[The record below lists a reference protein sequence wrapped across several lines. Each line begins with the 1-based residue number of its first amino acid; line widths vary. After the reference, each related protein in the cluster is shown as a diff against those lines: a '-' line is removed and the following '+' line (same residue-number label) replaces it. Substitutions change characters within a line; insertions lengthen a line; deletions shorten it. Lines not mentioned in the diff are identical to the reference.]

1 MQSTPQALQGIR
13 VLDFTQGMAGPLA
26 TMILADFGAEVIRVE
41 PAGGDPNWL
50 HPAYLLWNRGKK
62 SIELD
67 TASEE
72 MARLIGGADV
82 LIESYRP
89 GEADRMGF
97 GYARAA
103 QLNPQLVYVSIT
115 AFGQDGPY
123 RNLRAYDGIVNARSG
138 RMRDQG
144 GWQDGRPNYRAVNDT
159 SYHTAMFTVQ
169 ALLAALRVVSLT
181 GRGQRLDTSLLRG
194 VTSPNNP
201 WRRFEGEE
209 LPPVA
214 YPVQRRESDIA
225 AGNPAHLCTECKD
238 GRWIMHSHVQLNL
251 FRAWMHA
258 IGFDWIFADERFKA
272 APFRFPDDADRVALN
287 ELIVARMKEKTSVEW
302 MEVYV
307 VNPDVC
313 GEVMEST
320 QEAIHH
326 PQFIHNG
333 HIVEIDDP
341 RVGRMKQ
348 VGAIVKMDATPA
360 QIGTPAPQ
368 PGQHTAEVLASASR
382 PRNVITPTANP
393 RRPLEGVTT
402 LELAA
407 YLAAPFSGALLA
419 DLGARVIKV
428 EPLTG
433 DPFRSMPT
441 NENMIRCM
449 QGKQSIALDL
459 KAPKGQEILHKLVAR
474 ADALMHNF
482 RPDVPPRLGLDYE
495 TCSAVNPQLV
505 YLYAGS
511 YGSTGPHSARAAF
524 NPTMGALTGNS
535 VFQSG
540 EGNIPM
546 GDQSPDPISGS
557 GVGTALML
565 GLAAKWRTG
574 RGQYMETTM
583 MNSIVYCNSDDAFE
597 YDGKPPR
604 RTADRRQLGLQATYR
619 LYECS
624 DGWVFLAAPHDDE
637 FTAFCNAAGCAALLA
652 DDRFATESARY
663 DNRTALGEALE
674 PVFMERSAAAWESLL
689 TAADVGCVVA
699 DGPNHKR
706 FLHEDAHTTAIGF
719 MVPTQHPAFT
729 EQAPQGRYW
738 RHGPQVD
745 FSETPCEPGLPF
757 VALGEHTREILAELG
772 YSAQEIAELK
782 EAGVIG
788 WAADSETLVAA
799 PA

>member
-1 MQSTPQALQGIR
+1 MTQALEGIR

-26 TMILADFGAEVIRVE
+26 TMILADYGAEVIRVE
-41 PAGGDPNWL
+41 PAGGDPLWS

-67 TASEE
+67 L
-72 MARLIGGADV
+72 ARDAAQVQTLIAGADV
-82 LIESYRP
+82 LVESMRP
-89 GEADRMGF
+89 GEADKLGI
-97 GYARAA
+97 GYAQAHA
-103 QLNPQLVYVSIT
+103 FNPALVYFSIS
-115 AFGQDGPY
+115 AFGQEGPY
-123 RNLRAYDGIVNARSG
+123 RNLRAYDGIVNAKSG
-138 RMRDQG
+138 RMRDQP
-144 GWQDGRPNYRAVNDT
+144 GWQNDRPIYRAVNDT

-169 ALLAALRVVSLT
+169 GILAALRVVSIA
-181 GRGQRLDTSLLRG
+181 GRGQHVSTSLLNG
-194 VTSPNNP
+194 VTAPNNP

-209 LPPVA
+209 LPPIA
-214 YPVQRRESDIA
+214 YPVQRREGDVST
-225 AGNPAHLCTECKD
+225 GNPAHLCTECKD

-251 FRAWMHA
+251 FRAWMGA
-258 IGFDWIFADERFKA
+258 IGFSWIFDDDRFRG
-272 APFRFPDDADRVALN
+272 APHRFADDADRIALN
-287 ELIVARMKEKTSVEW
+287 ELIVARMKEKTSTEW
-302 MEVYV
+302 MAIYV
-307 VNPDVC
+307 ANPDVC

-333 HIVEIDDP
+333 HLVEIEDP
-341 RVGRMKQ
+341 RVGRMTQ
-348 VGAIVKMDATPA
+348 LGAFVHMAQTPA
-360 QIGTPAPQ
+360 QISEPAPQ
-368 PGQHTAEVLASASR
+368 PGQHTASVLAEAPRKR
-382 PRNVITPTANP
+382 PAITPSGNP
-393 RRPLEGVTT
+393 QRPLEGVVT

-441 NENMIRCM
+441 NENMVRCM

-459 KAPKGQEILHKLVAR
+459 KSKEGQEILHKLVAR

-495 TCSAVNPQLV
+495 TLRAVNPQLV

-511 YGSTGPHSARAAF
+511 YGSTGPHAARAAF

-557 GVGTALML
+557 AVGTALML
-565 GLAAKWRTG
+565 GLAARWRSGT
-574 RGQYMETTM
+574 GQYMETTM
-583 MNSIVYCNSDDAFE
+583 MNSIVFCNSDDAFD
-597 YDGKPPR
+597 YAGKPPR
-604 RTADRRQLGLQATYR
+604 RTADKAQLGLQATYR

-624 DGWVFLAAPHDDE
+624 EGWVFLAAQHDDE
-637 FTAFCNAAGCAALLA
+637 FAALCRAAGCEKLVSDSRFAAEPLRYENRAALGK
-652 DDRFATESARY
+652 E
-663 DNRTALGEALE
+663 LE
-674 PVFMERSAAAWESLL
+674 PVFQQRTALEWEALL
-689 TAADVGCVVA
+689 TAADVACVVA
-699 DGPNHKR
+699 DGAGHKR
-706 FLHEDAHTTAIGF
+706 FLHADPHTTAIGF
-719 MVPTQHPAFT
+719 MVPAQHPMYAD
-729 EQAPQGRYW
+729 QAPGGRYW
-738 RHGPQVD
+738 RHAPEVT
-745 FSETPCEPGLPF
+745 FSATPCQPGLPM
-757 VALGEHTREILAELG
+757 VALGEHTRQILQELG
-772 YSAQEIAELK
+772 YSDDEMARLK
-782 EAGVIG
+782 EQGVIG